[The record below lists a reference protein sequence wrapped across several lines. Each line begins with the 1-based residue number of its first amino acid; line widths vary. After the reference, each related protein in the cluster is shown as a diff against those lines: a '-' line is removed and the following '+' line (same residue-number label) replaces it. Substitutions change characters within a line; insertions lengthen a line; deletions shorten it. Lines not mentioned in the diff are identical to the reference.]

1 MAELF
6 TPSWDNVVSP
16 ERAELVFA
24 NRQKEYGAY
33 QLRRSYQKN
42 IARALIFSVL
52 FFTLCISAPVIYR
65 FIAGSMEN
73 TNTKPIEVE
82 VTLTEPPPI
91 DEKEPPPP
99 PPPPPPP
106 TIETVKFTPPVVVD
120 RPIEEEQ
127 PPPQEKLSETTV
139 SSVTQEGEV
148 GGTEPMP
155 EVVVED
161 PDAGKVFTYVEEM
174 PAFPGGDGARQ
185 EFLQK
190 NLKYPAMAR
199 EANIEG
205 TVYIGFVVD
214 KDGKLK
220 DFEIKRGVNGLSDEA
235 MRVAKMMPAWTVGKQ
250 NGRAVQVSMVMPIKF
265 TLAK

>member
-1 MAELF
+1 MADLF
-6 TPSWDNVVSP
+6 TPSWDDVVSP
-16 ERAELVFA
+16 ERAEMVFA
-24 NRQKEYGAY
+24 NRQKDYGAY
-33 QLRRSYQKN
+33 QLRKNYQRN
-42 IARALIFSVL
+42 VARALIASVI
-52 FFTLCISAPVIYR
+52 FFTLCISAPVIVR
-65 FIAGSMEN
+65 LITGSIADL
-73 TNTKPIEVE
+73 NTKPVEVE

-91 DEKEPPPP
+91 DDKEPPPP

-127 PPPQEKLSETTV
+127 PPPQEKLNDVVISTETH
-139 SSVTQEGEV
+139 EGEE
-148 GGTEPMP
+148 GGTEPLP
-155 EVVVED
+155 VVVED

-174 PAFPGGDGARQ
+174 PSFPGGDAARQ
-185 EFLQK
+185 QFLLK
-190 NLKYPAMAR
+190 NVKYPAMAR

-214 KDGKLK
+214 KDGHLK

-235 MRVAKMMPAWTVGKQ
+235 LRVAKMMPAWTVGKQ
-250 NGRAVQVSMVMPIKF
+250 NGRGVQVSMVMPIKF

>member
-1 MAELF
+1 MF
-6 TPSWDNVVSP
+6 TPSWEDVVSP
-16 ERAELVFA
+16 QRAEMVFE

-33 QLRRSYQKN
+33 QLRKNYQRTVAKAM
-42 IARALIFSVL
+42 IASIV
-52 FFTLCISAPVIYR
+52 FFTLCVSAPVIVR
-65 FIAGSMEN
+65 LIQGSLADN
-73 TNTKPIEVE
+73 TIKPIEVE

-139 SSVTQEGEV
+139 STETHEGEE
-148 GGTEPMP
+148 GATEPMP
-155 EVVVED
+155 EVIAPD

-174 PAFPGGDGARQ
+174 PAFPGGDAARQ
-185 EFLQK
+185 EFLIK

-214 KDGKLK
+214 KDGHLK
-220 DFEIKRGVNGLSDEA
+220 DFEIKRGVPALNDEA
-235 MRVAKMMPAWTVGKQ
+235 LRVTKMMPPWTVGKQ
-250 NGRAVQVSMVMPIKF
+250 NGRGVQVSMVMPIKF

>member
-1 MAELF
+1 MADMF
-6 TPSWDNVVSP
+6 SPSWDNVVSP
-16 ERAELVFA
+16 ERAEMVFA

-33 QLRRSYQKN
+33 PLRKNYQRNVSK
-42 IARALIFSVL
+42 ALIASVV
-52 FFTLCISAPVIYR
+52 FFTLCVSAPVIIR
-65 FIAGSMEN
+65 LIQGSMAEL
-73 TNTKPIEVE
+73 NTKPVEVE
-82 VTLTEPPPI
+82 VTLTEPPPL
-91 DEKEPPPP
+91 DDKEPPPP

-139 SSVTQEGEV
+139 ATETHEGEE
-148 GGTEPMP
+148 GGNEPLP
-155 EVVVED
+155 TPVVED

-185 EFLQK
+185 EFLIR

-205 TVYIGFVVD
+205 TVYLGFVVD

-220 DFEIKRGVNGLSDEA
+220 DFEIKRGVPALNDEA
-235 MRVAKMMPAWTVGKQ
+235 MRVARLMPAWTVGKQ
-250 NGRAVQVSMVMPIKF
+250 NGRGVQVSMVMPIKF